1 MEKDNKK
8 KEKKDKIM
16 SFKITEDMLSD
27 SELDLFL
34 KESLIR
40 EADEIEKALNEEES
54 LRGVGASDD
63 LFQSIVD
70 KLKEQGVWEEEQES
84 EQDAPTPVLQPE
96 SEEQD
101 AIYSMLSEE
110 DRLNIEAGKKYR
122 MQEELRRKKRAKRAK
137 IIKRGSMA
145 AAAIAVVFGLSMTS
159 DANRRLMLKAWD
171 GLMFNLNY
179 RLSTNYVEE
188 ESVRS
193 KTKEEI
199 EALEDIRKKLG
210 AAVVEFAYLPKKV
223 KYEGYDILE
232 HGKGAYIFY
241 SWGDTIIS
249 VAITHVSS
257 TNQDG
262 SFYSVFDQT
271 ADCVDTI
278 RNEQDIE
285 IHILETDQELEMPIY
300 VAEVQY
306 NGFRY
311 IINGISSLEELIK
324 VAEYCIFL

>member
-8 KEKKDKIM
+8 QEKKGKIT
-16 SFKITEDMLSD
+16 SFEITEDMLSD

-40 EADEIEKALNEEES
+40 EADEIEKALNEEET

-70 KLKEQGVWEEEQES
+70 KLKEQGVWEETQES
-84 EQDAPTPVLQPE
+84 NQNASSSVRQAEYKEQDV
-96 SEEQD
+96 
-101 AIYSMLSEE
+101 IYSMLSEE

-122 MQEELRRKKRAKRAK
+122 MQEELRKKKQKRRAK
-137 IIKRGSMA
+137 IIKRGGVA

-171 GLMFNLNY
+171 GLMYNLNY
-179 RLSTNYVEE
+179 RLSTDYVEE

-193 KTKEEI
+193 KTREEI

-210 AAVVEFAYLPKKV
+210 AAVIEFEYLPEGM
-223 KYEGYDILE
+223 KYVSYDVLK

-241 SWGDTIIS
+241 VWEDSAFNVTVTYVSNMNQNSSAYAVLDQNAEIIDT
-249 VAITHVSS
+249 V
-257 TNQDG
+257 Q
-262 SFYSVFDQT
+262 
-271 ADCVDTI
+271 
-278 RNEQDIE
+278 NEQNIQFN
-285 IHILETDQELEMPIY
+285 ILETNQEFEKKMY
-300 VAEVQY
+300 AAEVQY
-306 NGFRY
+306 NDFRY
-311 IINGISSLEELIK
+311 IMNGISSLEQMKKIVK
-324 VAEYCIFL
+324 YCIFL

>member
-8 KEKKDKIM
+8 QEKKGKIT
-16 SFKITEDMLSD
+16 SFEITEDMLSD

-40 EADEIEKALNEEES
+40 EADEIEKALNEEEA

-70 KLKEQGVWEEEQES
+70 KLKEQGVWEETQES
-84 EQDAPTPVLQPE
+84 EQNTSSSVSQPE
-96 SEEQD
+96 YKEQD
-101 AIYSMLSEE
+101 VIYRMLSEE

-122 MQEELRRKKRAKRAK
+122 MQEELRKKKQKRRAK
-137 IIKRGSMA
+137 IIKRGSVA

-179 RLSTNYVEE
+179 RLSTNYAG

-199 EALEDIRKKLG
+199 AALEDIKEKLG
-210 AAVVEFAYLPKKV
+210 AAVIEFEYLPEGME
-223 KYEGYDILE
+223 YERYDVLE
-232 HGKGAYIFY
+232 HNKGAYVFY
-241 SWGDTIIS
+241 SWEDIIIS
-249 VAITHVSS
+249 VSMTYMSG

-262 SFYSVFDQT
+262 SLYSVFDQT
-271 ADCVDTI
+271 TDSINTI
-278 RNEQDIE
+278 RNEQNIE
-285 IHILETDQELEMPIY
+285 IHILETDQELETTIY

-306 NGFRY
+306 NDFRY
-311 IINGISSLEELIK
+311 IINGMSSLEELTKIVK
-324 VAEYCIFL
+324 YCIFL

>member
-8 KEKKDKIM
+8 QEKKDKIM

-40 EADEIEKALNEEES
+40 EADEIEKALNEEEV
-54 LRGVGASDD
+54 LRGVGVSDD

-70 KLKEQGVWEEEQES
+70 KLKEQGVWEEAQES
-84 EQDAPTPVLQPE
+84 EQDVPPSALQPE
-96 SEEQD
+96 SKEQD

-122 MQEELRRKKRAKRAK
+122 IQEELRRKKRKKRAK
-137 IIKRGSMA
+137 IIKRGSVA

-171 GLMFNLNY
+171 GLMYNLNY
-179 RLSTNYVEE
+179 RLSTSYVE

-199 EALEDIRKKLG
+199 EALEDIREKLG
-210 AAVVEFAYLPKKV
+210 AAVIEFEYLPESMKFDR
-223 KYEGYDILE
+223 YDIIE
-232 HGKGAYIFY
+232 HNKSAYTFY
-241 SWGDTIIS
+241 LWGDDIFN
-249 VAITHVSS
+249 ITVTYMLG
-257 TNQDG
+257 TNQD
-262 SFYSVFDQT
+262 SSVYTVFDQK
-271 ADCVDTI
+271 ARVVDVVK
-278 RNEQDIE
+278 NDQELE
-285 IHILETDQELEMPIY
+285 IQILETDQGAEKPIY
-300 VAEVQY
+300 AAEVQY
-306 NGFRY
+306 NDFRY
-311 IINGISSLEELIK
+311 VMNGISSLKEMKKIAK
-324 VAEYCIFL
+324 YCIFL

>member
-8 KEKKDKIM
+8 QEKKDKIM

-40 EADEIEKALNEEES
+40 EADEIEKALNEEEV
-54 LRGVGASDD
+54 LRGVGVSDD

-70 KLKEQGVWEEEQES
+70 KLKEQGVWEEAQES
-84 EQDAPTPVLQPE
+84 EQDVPPSALQPE
-96 SEEQD
+96 SKEQD

-122 MQEELRRKKRAKRAK
+122 IQEELRKKKQKKRAK
-137 IIKRGSMA
+137 IIKRGSVA
-145 AAAIAVVFGLSMTS
+145 AAAIAVVFGLGMTS

-179 RLSTNYVEE
+179 RLATNYAGE

-210 AAVVEFAYLPKKV
+210 AAVVEFAYLP
-223 KYEGYDILE
+223 ENMGYVGYNIFE
-232 HGKGAYIFY
+232 HNKGAYVFY
-241 SWGDTIIS
+241 SWEDNIVSIS
-249 VAITHVSS
+249 ITYMAG
-257 TNQDG
+257 TNQD
-262 SFYSVFDQT
+262 SSAYFVFNQDT
-271 ADCVDTI
+271 KLADIVK
-278 RNEQDIE
+278 NEQDIM
-285 IHILETDQELEMPIY
+285 IRILETDQEIEKPIY
-300 VAEVQY
+300 AAEVMY
-306 NGFRY
+306 KDFRY
-311 IINGISSLEELIK
+311 IINGVSSLEEMKKIAK
-324 VAEYCIFL
+324 YCIFL

>member
-8 KEKKDKIM
+8 QEKKDKIM

-40 EADEIEKALNEEES
+40 EADEIEKALNEEEV
-54 LRGVGASDD
+54 LRGVGVSDD

-70 KLKEQGVWEEEQES
+70 KLKEQGVWEEAQES
-84 EQDAPTPVLQPE
+84 EQDVPPSALQPE
-96 SEEQD
+96 SKEQD

-122 MQEELRRKKRAKRAK
+122 MQEELRRKKRKKRAK
-137 IIKRGSMA
+137 IIKRGSVA

-179 RLSTNYVEE
+179 RVSTDYVEL
-188 ESVRS
+188 ESARS

-199 EALEDIRKKLG
+199 AALEDIRKKLG
-210 AAVVEFAYLPKKV
+210 AAVMEFEYLPEGM
-223 KYEGYDILE
+223 KYESYDVFE
-232 HGKGAYIFY
+232 DNKGANIFY
-241 SWGDTIIS
+241 MWNDKIIS
-249 VAITHVSS
+249 ILLMYMPN
-257 TNQDG
+257 TNQD
-262 SFYSVFDQT
+262 SSAYYVFDHNT
-271 ADCVDTI
+271 EVIDTVKS
-278 RNEQDIE
+278 EQDLQIK
-285 IHILETDQELEMPIY
+285 ILETKQNEPDLMY
-300 VAEVQY
+300 AAEAQY
-306 NGFRY
+306 NDFRY
-311 IINGISSLEELIK
+311 IMSGVSSLEEIK
-324 VAEYCIFL
+324 KIAKYCIFL

>member
-70 KLKEQGVWEEEQES
+70 KLKEQGVWEEAQES
-84 EQDAPTPVLQPE
+84 EQDTPTPVLQSE

-171 GLMFNLNY
+171 GLTFNLNY

-210 AAVVEFAYLPKKV
+210 TSVIEFEYLPEGM
-223 KYEGYDILE
+223 KYKGYDVLNNN
-232 HGKGAYIFY
+232 KGAYIFY
-241 SWGDTIIS
+241 VWGDS
-249 VAITHVSS
+249 VFNVTVTYVSNMNQNSS
-257 TNQDG
+257 T
-262 SFYSVFDQT
+262 YAVLDQN
-271 ADCVDTI
+271 AEKIDTV
-278 RNEQDIE
+278 RNEQNIQFN
-285 IHILETDQELEMPIY
+285 ILETNQKLEKKIY
-300 VAEVQY
+300 AAEVQY
-306 NGFRY
+306 NDFRY
-311 IINGISSLEELIK
+311 VMNGISSLEEMKKIAK
-324 VAEYCIFL
+324 YCIFL

>member
-8 KEKKDKIM
+8 QEKKDKIM

-40 EADEIEKALNEEES
+40 EADEIEKALNEEEV
-54 LRGVGASDD
+54 LRGVGVSDD

-70 KLKEQGVWEEEQES
+70 KLKEQGVWEEAQES
-84 EQDAPTPVLQPE
+84 EQDVPPSALQLE
-96 SEEQD
+96 SKEQD

-122 MQEELRRKKRAKRAK
+122 IQEELRRKKRKKRAK
-137 IIKRGSMA
+137 IIKRGSVA

-179 RLSTNYVEE
+179 RVSTDYVEL
-188 ESVRS
+188 ESARS

-199 EALEDIRKKLG
+199 AALEDIRENVG
-210 AAVVEFAYLPKKV
+210 AAVVEFAYLPENMEYV
-223 KYEGYDILE
+223 GYNIFE
-232 HGKGAYIFY
+232 HNKGAYIFY
-241 SWGDTIIS
+241 SWGDNIVSIS
-249 VAITHVSS
+249 ITHMAG
-257 TNQDG
+257 TNQD
-262 SFYSVFDQT
+262 SSSYFVFNQD
-271 ADCVDTI
+271 AKLVDTVK
-278 RNEQDIE
+278 NEQDIV
-285 IHILETDQELEMPIY
+285 IRILETDQEIEKSLY
-300 VAEVQY
+300 AAEVTY
-306 NGFRY
+306 KDFRY
-311 IINGISSLEELIK
+311 IVNGVSSL
-324 VAEYCIFL
+324 AEMKKIAKYCIFL

>member
-8 KEKKDKIM
+8 QEKKDKIM

-40 EADEIEKALNEEES
+40 EADEIEKALNEEEV
-54 LRGVGASDD
+54 LRGVGVSDD

-70 KLKEQGVWEEEQES
+70 KLKEQGVWEEAQES
-84 EQDAPTPVLQPE
+84 EQDVPSSALQSE
-96 SEEQD
+96 SKEQD

-122 MQEELRRKKRAKRAK
+122 IQEELRRKKRKKRAK
-137 IIKRGSMA
+137 IIKRGSVA

-171 GLMFNLNY
+171 GLMYNLNY

-199 EALEDIRKKLG
+199 EALEDIREKLG
-210 AAVVEFAYLPKKV
+210 VPVIEFEYLPKGMEYV
-223 KYEGYDILE
+223 GYEVFD
-232 HGKGAYIFY
+232 HNKGAYIFY
-241 SWGDTIIS
+241 SWQDKVFSIS
-249 VAITHVSS
+249 ITFMAG
-257 TNQDG
+257 TNQD
-262 SFYSVFDQT
+262 SSSYLVFNQD
-271 ADCVDTI
+271 AESVDTVK
-278 RNEQDIE
+278 NEQGII
-285 IHILETDQELEMPIY
+285 IHILETDQELNEPLYIAEM
-300 VAEVQY
+300 QY
-306 NGFRY
+306 NNFRY
-311 IINGISSLEELIK
+311 VMNGISSFDEMKKIAK
-324 VAEYCIFL
+324 YCIFL

>member
-8 KEKKDKIM
+8 QEKKDKIM

-40 EADEIEKALNEEES
+40 EADEIEKALNEEEV
-54 LRGVGASDD
+54 LRGVGVSDD

-70 KLKEQGVWEEEQES
+70 KLKEQGVWEEAQES
-84 EQDAPTPVLQPE
+84 EQDVPSSALQPE
-96 SEEQD
+96 SKEQD

-122 MQEELRRKKRAKRAK
+122 IQEELRRKKRKKRAI
-137 IIKRGSMA
+137 IIKRGSVA

-171 GLMFNLNY
+171 GLMLNLNY

-210 AAVVEFAYLPKKV
+210 AAAVEFAYLPKKMQ
-223 KYEGYDILE
+223 YEGYDILD
-232 HGKGAYIFY
+232 HSKGAYIFY
-241 SWGDTIIS
+241 SWEDKIFSIS
-249 VAITHVSS
+249 ITYMSN
-257 TNQDG
+257 TNQD
-262 SFYSVFDQT
+262 SSSYFVFNQET
-271 ADCVDTI
+271 EIMDTVK
-278 RNEQDIE
+278 NEQDIM
-285 IHILETDQELEMPIY
+285 IHILETDQNLEEPLY
-300 VAEVQY
+300 AAEVTY
-306 NGFRY
+306 NDFRY
-311 IINGISSLEELIK
+311 IMNGVNSL
-324 VAEYCIFL
+324 AEMKKIAKYCIFL

>member
-8 KEKKDKIM
+8 QEKKGKIT
-16 SFKITEDMLSD
+16 SFEITEDMLSD

-40 EADEIEKALNEEES
+40 EADEIEKALNEEEA

-70 KLKEQGVWEEEQES
+70 KLKEQGVWEETQES
-84 EQDAPTPVLQPE
+84 EQNASSSVGQPE
-96 SEEQD
+96 YKEQD
-101 AIYSMLSEE
+101 VIYSMLSEE

-122 MQEELRRKKRAKRAK
+122 MQEELRKKKQKRRAK
-137 IIKRGSMA
+137 IIKRGSVA
-145 AAAIAVVFGLSMTS
+145 AAAIAVVFGLGMTS

-199 EALEDIRKKLG
+199 EALEDIRNRLG
-210 AAVVEFAYLPKKV
+210 VAVIEFEYLP
-223 KYEGYDILE
+223 EGMEYVSYDVLK

-241 SWGDTIIS
+241 VWGDSAFNVTVTYVSNMNQNSSAYAVLDQNAEII
-249 VAITHVSS
+249 
-257 TNQDG
+257 
-262 SFYSVFDQT
+262 
-271 ADCVDTI
+271 DTVQ
-278 RNEQDIE
+278 NEQNIQFN
-285 IHILETDQELEMPIY
+285 ILETNQKFEKKMY
-300 VAEVQY
+300 AAEVQY
-306 NGFRY
+306 NDFRY
-311 IINGISSLEELIK
+311 IMNGVSSLEEMKKIVK
-324 VAEYCIFL
+324 YCIFL

>member
-8 KEKKDKIM
+8 QEKKDKIM

-34 KESLIR
+34 KESLIP
-40 EADEIEKALNEEES
+40 EADEIEKALNEEEV
-54 LRGVGASDD
+54 LRGVGVSDD

-70 KLKEQGVWEEEQES
+70 KLKEQGVWEEAQES
-84 EQDAPTPVLQPE
+84 EQDVPSSALQPE
-96 SEEQD
+96 SKEQD

-122 MQEELRRKKRAKRAK
+122 IQEELRRKKRKKRAI
-137 IIKRGSMA
+137 IIKRGSVA

-171 GLMFNLNY
+171 GLMLNLNY

-199 EALEDIRKKLG
+199 EALEDIREKLG
-210 AAVVEFAYLPKKV
+210 AAVVEFAYLPKKMQ
-223 KYEGYDILE
+223 YEGYDILE
-232 HGKGAYIFY
+232 HSKGAYIFY
-241 SWGDTIIS
+241 SWGDTIMS

-262 SFYSVFDQT
+262 SFYSVFDQI
-271 ADCVDTI
+271 ADSVDTI

-285 IHILETDQELEMPIY
+285 IHILETDQELDMPVY

-306 NGFRY
+306 NDFRY
-311 IINGISSLEELIK
+311 IINGMSSLEELKK
-324 VAEYCIFL
+324 VAKYCIFL

>member
-8 KEKKDKIM
+8 QKKKGKIT
-16 SFKITEDMLSD
+16 SFEITEDMLSD

-40 EADEIEKALNEEES
+40 EADEIEKALNEEEA

-63 LFQSIVD
+63 LFQPIVD
-70 KLKEQGVWEEEQES
+70 KLKEQGVWEETQES
-84 EQDAPTPVLQPE
+84 EQNASSSVSQPE
-96 SEEQD
+96 YKEQD
-101 AIYSMLSEE
+101 VIYSMLSEE

-122 MQEELRRKKRAKRAK
+122 MQEELRKKKQKRRAK
-137 IIKRGSMA
+137 IIKRGSVA

-159 DANRRLMLKAWD
+159 DANRRLILKAWD
-171 GLMFNLNY
+171 GLMLNLNY
-179 RLSTNYVEE
+179 RLSTNYVGE

-193 KTKEEI
+193 KTREEI

-210 AAVVEFAYLPKKV
+210 AAVVEFAYLPKKM

-232 HGKGAYIFY
+232 HSKGAYVFY

-249 VAITHVSS
+249 VAMTHVSS

-271 ADCVDTI
+271 ADSVDTI

-285 IHILETDQELEMPIY
+285 IHILETDQELEMPMY

-306 NGFRY
+306 NDFRY
-311 IINGISSLEELIK
+311 IINGMSSLDELTK
-324 VAEYCIFL
+324 VAKYCIFL

>member
-8 KEKKDKIM
+8 QKKKGKIT
-16 SFKITEDMLSD
+16 SFEITEDMLSD

-40 EADEIEKALNEEES
+40 EADEIEKALNEEEA

-70 KLKEQGVWEEEQES
+70 KLKEQGVWEETQES
-84 EQDAPTPVLQPE
+84 DQNASSSVSQPEYKEQDV
-96 SEEQD
+96 
-101 AIYSMLSEE
+101 IYSMLSEE

-122 MQEELRRKKRAKRAK
+122 MQEELRKKKQKRRAK
-137 IIKRGSMA
+137 IIKRGSVA

-179 RLSTNYVEE
+179 RLSTDYVEE

-199 EALEDIRKKLG
+199 EALEDIRKRLG
-210 AAVVEFAYLPKKV
+210 TAVIEFAYLPKGV
-223 KYEGYDILE
+223 QYEGYDVFE
-232 HGKGAYIFY
+232 DNKGANIFY
-241 SWGDTIIS
+241 AWDNSIIS
-249 VAITHVSS
+249 VLLMYMPN
-257 TNQDG
+257 TNQD
-262 SFYSVFDQT
+262 SSAYYVFNHE
-271 ADCVDTI
+271 AIIIDTI
-278 RNEQDIE
+278 KNEQDLE
-285 IHILETDQELEMPIY
+285 IQILETDQKLLNPMY
-300 VAEVQY
+300 AAEVQY
-306 NGFRY
+306 NNFRY
-311 IINGISSLEELIK
+311 IISGLNSLDETKKIAK
-324 VAEYCIFL
+324 FLFIL